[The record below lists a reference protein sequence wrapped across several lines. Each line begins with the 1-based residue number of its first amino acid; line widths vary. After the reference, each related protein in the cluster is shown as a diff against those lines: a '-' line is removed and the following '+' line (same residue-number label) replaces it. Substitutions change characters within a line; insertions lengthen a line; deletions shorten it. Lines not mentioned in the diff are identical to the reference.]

1 MFNLPDSAFI
11 DKVVPKNRFNIKNI
25 QKIVWLYNLS
35 QKTINIPP
43 TDEIKEIQIFKTV
56 LLSDEIPKKD
66 LKAIQSKIPYP
77 ILFVLEYQD
86 KIFYAIFD
94 KEQFYCEEK
103 KEFNFLANDMKE
115 LYQNIIKT
123 FFVVD
128 GDFEVSKEID
138 LKIRKIEKEM
148 KSLQS
153 KIAKEKQFKY
163 KVELNKKLLSL
174 KKELEELKSE

>member
-1 MFNLPDSAFI
+1 M
-11 DKVVPKNRFNIKNI
+11 
-25 QKIVWLYNLS
+25 
-35 QKTINIPP
+35 
-43 TDEIKEIQIFKTV
+43 
-56 LLSDEIPKKD
+56 
-66 LKAIQSKIPYP
+66 
-77 ILFVLEYQD
+77 EYQD

-94 KEQFYCEEK
+94 KEQFYCEDK
-103 KEFNFLANDMKE
+103 KEFNFLANNMKE

-123 FFVVD
+123 FLIVD

-153 KIAKEKQFKY
+153 KIAKEKQFKH

-174 KKELEELKSE
+174 KKELEALKSR